1 MEQLL
6 TPQTLASS
14 LGMAT
19 QTIYNRYSA
28 GGDLPPSIKLGRLLR
43 FRASDV
49 CEWLKSQE
57 VKPSK
62 VQDAA
67 KTPHPKR
74 RPGRPTKQE
83 QIALREKS
91 GSRPYQP

>member
-6 TPQTLASS
+6 TPQALASF

-19 QTIYNRYSA
+19 QTIYNRYSI
-28 GGDLPPSIKLGRLLR
+28 GGNLPPAIKIGRLLR

-49 CEWLKSQE
+49 RDWLKSQE
-57 VKPSK
+57 VK
-62 VQDAA
+62 VAQ
-67 KTPHPKR
+67 THEVVGTQQPKR

-83 QIALREKS
+83 QIALREK
-91 GSRPYQP
+91 QC